1 MGRVERARTRLE
13 REMAMVR
20 LREMGQRTSNQPSS
34 RGIKLTGST
43 QAAELAA
50 GEGDTAA
57 WTAADGTATEAA
69 GEAAEATETAA

>member
-1 MGRVERARTRLE
+1 MERARTRLE

-20 LREMGQRTSNQPSS
+20 LREMGQRTSNQLPSQV
-34 RGIKLTGST
+34 IKLTGST

-50 GEGDTAA
+50 GEGDTTA

-69 GEAAEATETAA
+69 GEAAAEATETAA

>member
-1 MGRVERARTRLE
+1 VERARTRLE

-20 LREMGQRTSNQPSS
+20 LREMGQRTSNQLPSQV
-34 RGIKLTGST
+34 IKLTGST

-69 GEAAEATETAA
+69 GEAAAEATETAA